1 MEIVFKG
8 VRDKDGE
15 GVWERVFKLERLME
29 NTGVV
34 VFDTELELELEK
46 YPDVEGVSL
55 IETVELGELEEVWEG
70 EFVDESDDLLDWL
83 TDELCEGDDVNDT
96 E

>member
-1 MEIVFKG
+1 
-8 VRDKDGE
+8 
-15 GVWERVFKLERLME
+15 ME
-29 NTGVV
+29 NIGVV

-55 IETVELGELEEVWEG
+55 IEIVELGELEEVWEG

-83 TDELCEGDDVNDT
+83 TDELCEGDDVNDA